1 MGRIV
6 RRSTLVAF
14 HLGVGFEG
22 LETHNHLKQ
31 GGLILGTPRDQGTPV
46 WGVRSC
52 VKHPVHAPLSA
63 LALSAE
69 TRHSMKTLNQVMT
82 RLDHEPDA
90 VVIQAC
96 LAAALLLPLL
106 LWW

>member
-1 MGRIV
+1 
-6 RRSTLVAF
+6 
-14 HLGVGFEG
+14 
-22 LETHNHLKQ
+22 
-31 GGLILGTPRDQGTPV
+31 
-46 WGVRSC
+46 
-52 VKHPVHAPLSA
+52 
-63 LALSAE
+63 
-69 TRHSMKTLNQVMT
+69 MKTLHQVMN